1 MTKLSRR
8 VFLGSAPA
16 AAAAAGVFG
25 TLFSSAAEAA
35 INWDDTYNVIVIGAG
50 GAGLS
55 AAVSAKEAGCKKVVV
70 LEKMMF
76 AGGNTIRAGG
86 GFNAAIKADYEKAGI
101 KDSPDLHAQQTLAA
115 GDGRGDPVLVH
126 QLTEKAPESVQ
137 WLKDHGV
144 KFEDHIY
151 QIYAGLYK
159 RARNPI
165 GPRGGAYIKAL
176 LEVCKKEDI
185 PILYNTRVVEII
197 REHQLSG
204 RVLGVKVE
212 QKGGK
217 TLYLRALNGVV
228 AAAGGFAA
236 NDRLTAIHD
245 PRMGQ
250 LDTTNHPGA
259 TGDVLIDLVDIG
271 AGTRGLDYIQCIPDG
286 VPGEKHAPNLFTHV
300 DRFLFVNLDGK
311 RFIKEDARRDVLR
324 DAMLDQPKAIAWTI
338 VDADGFE
345 QLKNSKGPENEAAL
359 KAGTL
364 YYADSIEDLAKK
376 IGVPANNLK
385 EAVDTYNKAVDT
397 KKDPLGRAEG
407 VLVNKIIKAPFYA
420 GRVTMKRHHTMG
432 GVIINKD
439 AQVIDRRGNVVPG
452 LYAAGEVT
460 GGIHGTN
467 RAGGNA
473 MADIFTYGRIAGV
486 NAAKNP
492 A

>member
-1 MTKLSRR
+1 MALTRR
-8 VFLGSAPA
+8 FFLGTAPA
-16 AAAAAGVFG
+16 AAAVGILGSTVA
-25 TLFSSAAEAA
+25 TTAEAA
-35 INWDDTYNVIVIGAG
+35 IKWDETYNVVVIGAG
-50 GAGLS
+50 GAGLT
-55 AAVSAKEAGCKKVVV
+55 AAVSAKEAGAKKVVV

-101 KDSPDLHAQQTLAA
+101 KDSPKLHAEQTLAA
-115 GDGRGDPVLVH
+115 GDGRGDPVLVN

-144 KFEDHIY
+144 KFQDHIY
-151 QIYAGLYK
+151 QIYGGLYK
-159 RARNPI
+159 RARNPL

-185 PILYNTRVVEII
+185 PIMFNTRVVEII
-197 REHQLSG
+197 REGNLSG
-204 RVLGVKVE
+204 RVLGIKVE
-212 QKGGK
+212 QKGK
-217 TLYLRALNGVV
+217 TMYIRATNAVV

-236 NDRLTAIHD
+236 SDRLTGISD
-245 PRMGQ
+245 PRMEKLG
-250 LDTTNHPGA
+250 TTNHPGA
-259 TGDVLIDLVDIG
+259 TGDVLTDLVDIG
-271 AGTRGLDYIQCIPDG
+271 AGTRGLDYIQCIPGG
-286 VPGEKHAPNLFTHV
+286 VPGEKYPPNLFTHV
-300 DRFLFVNLDGK
+300 DRFLFINLNGQ

-324 DAMLDQPKAIAWTI
+324 DAMLDQPKAIAWTL

-345 QLKNSKGPENEAAL
+345 QQKNSKGPENEAAL

-364 YYADSIEDLAKK
+364 YYADTIEDLAKK
-376 IGVPANNLK
+376 TGLPAKELK

-397 KKDPLGRAEG
+397 KKDPFGRAET

-439 AQVIDRRGNVVPG
+439 AQVIDRHGNVIPG

-467 RAGGNA
+467 RVGGNA

>member
-1 MTKLSRR
+1 MALTRR
-8 VFLGSAPA
+8 FFLGTAPA
-16 AAAAAGVFG
+16 AAAVGILGSTVA
-25 TLFSSAAEAA
+25 TTAEAA
-35 INWDDTYNVIVIGAG
+35 IKWNETYNVVVIGAG
-50 GAGLS
+50 GAGLT
-55 AAVSAKEAGCKKVVV
+55 AAVSAKEAGAKKVVV

-101 KDSPDLHAQQTLAA
+101 KDSPKLHSEQTLAA
-115 GDGRGDPVLVH
+115 GDGRGDPVLVN

-144 KFEDHIY
+144 KFQDHIY
-151 QIYAGLYK
+151 QIYGGLYK
-159 RARNPI
+159 RARNPL

-185 PILYNTRVVEII
+185 PIMFNTRVVEII
-197 REHQLSG
+197 REGNLSG

-212 QKGGK
+212 QKGK
-217 TLYLRALNGVV
+217 TMYIRATNAVV

-236 NDRLTAIHD
+236 SDRLTGISD
-245 PRMGQ
+245 PRMEKLG
-250 LDTTNHPGA
+250 TTNHPGA
-259 TGDVLIDLVDIG
+259 TGDVLTDLIDIG
-271 AGTRGLDYIQCIPDG
+271 AGTRGLDYIQCIPGG
-286 VPGEKHAPNLFTHV
+286 VPGEKYPPNLFTHV
-300 DRFLFVNLDGK
+300 DRFLFINLDGQ

-345 QLKNSKGPENEAAL
+345 LQKNSKGPENEAAL

-364 YYADSIEDLAKK
+364 YHADTIEDLAKK
-376 IGVPANNLK
+376 TGLPAKELK
-385 EAVDTYNKAVDT
+385 ETIDTYNKAVDT
-397 KKDPLGRAEG
+397 KKDPLGRAET

-439 AQVIDRRGNVVPG
+439 AQVIDRHGNVIPG

-467 RAGGNA
+467 RVGGNA

>member
-1 MTKLSRR
+1 MALTRR
-8 VFLGSAPA
+8 FFLGTAPA
-16 AAAAAGVFG
+16 AAAVGILGSTVA
-25 TLFSSAAEAA
+25 TTAEAA
-35 INWDDTYNVIVIGAG
+35 IKWDETYNVVVIGAG
-50 GAGLS
+50 GAGLT
-55 AAVSAKEAGCKKVVV
+55 AAVSAKEAGAKKVVV

-101 KDSPDLHAQQTLAA
+101 KDSPKLHAEQTLAA
-115 GDGRGDPVLVH
+115 GDGRGDPVLVN

-144 KFEDHIY
+144 KFQDHIY
-151 QIYAGLYK
+151 QIYGGLYK
-159 RARNPI
+159 RARNPL

-185 PILYNTRVVEII
+185 PIMFNTRVVEII
-197 REHQLSG
+197 REGNLSG

-212 QKGGK
+212 LKGK
-217 TLYLRALNGVV
+217 TMYICATNAVV

-236 NDRLTAIHD
+236 SDRLTGISD
-245 PRMGQ
+245 PRMEKLG
-250 LDTTNHPGA
+250 TTNHPGA
-259 TGDVLIDLVDIG
+259 TGDVLTNLVDIG
-271 AGTRGLDYIQCIPDG
+271 AGTRGLDYIQCIPGG
-286 VPGEKHAPNLFTHV
+286 VPGEKYPPNLFTHV
-300 DRFLFVNLDGK
+300 DRFLFINLNGQ

-324 DAMLDQPKAIAWTI
+324 DAMLDQPKAIAWTL

-345 QLKNSKGPENEAAL
+345 QQKNSKGPENEAAL

-364 YYADSIEDLAKK
+364 YYADTIEDLAKK
-376 IGVPANNLK
+376 TGLPAKELK

-397 KKDPLGRAEG
+397 KKDPFGRAET

-439 AQVIDRRGNVVPG
+439 AQVIDRHGNVIPG

-467 RAGGNA
+467 RVGGNA

>member
-1 MTKLSRR
+1 MALTRR
-8 VFLGSAPA
+8 FFLGTAPA
-16 AAAAAGVFG
+16 AAAVGILGSTVA
-25 TLFSSAAEAA
+25 TTAEAA
-35 INWDDTYNVIVIGAG
+35 IKWDETYNVVVIGAG
-50 GAGLS
+50 GAGLT
-55 AAVSAKEAGCKKVVV
+55 AAVSAKEAGAKKVVV

-101 KDSPDLHAQQTLAA
+101 KDSPKLHAEQTLAA
-115 GDGRGDPVLVH
+115 GDGRGDPVLVN

-144 KFEDHIY
+144 KFQDHIY
-151 QIYAGLYK
+151 QIYGGLYK
-159 RARNPI
+159 RARNPL

-185 PILYNTRVVEII
+185 PIMFNTRVVEII
-197 REHQLSG
+197 REGNLSG
-204 RVLGVKVE
+204 TVLGVKVE
-212 QKGGK
+212 QKGK
-217 TLYLRALNGVV
+217 TMYIRATNAVV

-236 NDRLTAIHD
+236 SDRLTGISD
-245 PRMGQ
+245 PRMEKLG
-250 LDTTNHPGA
+250 TTNHPGA
-259 TGDVLIDLVDIG
+259 TGDVLTDLVDIG
-271 AGTRGLDYIQCIPDG
+271 AGTRGLDYIQCIPGG
-286 VPGEKHAPNLFTHV
+286 VPGEKYPPNLFTHV
-300 DRFLFVNLDGK
+300 DRFLFINLNGQ

-324 DAMLDQPKAIAWTI
+324 DAMLDQPKAIAWTL

-345 QLKNSKGPENEAAL
+345 QQKNSKGPENEAAL

-364 YYADSIEDLAKK
+364 YYADTIEDLAKK
-376 IGVPANNLK
+376 TGLPAKELK

-397 KKDPLGRAEG
+397 KKDPFGRAET

-439 AQVIDRRGNVVPG
+439 AQVIDRHGNVIPG

-467 RAGGNA
+467 RVGGNA

>member
-1 MTKLSRR
+1 MALTRR
-8 VFLGSAPA
+8 FFLGTAPA
-16 AAAAAGVFG
+16 AAAVGILGSTVA
-25 TLFSSAAEAA
+25 TTAEAA
-35 INWDDTYNVIVIGAG
+35 IKWDETYNVVVIGAG
-50 GAGLS
+50 GAGLT
-55 AAVSAKEAGCKKVVV
+55 AAVSAKEAGAKKVVV

-101 KDSPDLHAQQTLAA
+101 KDSPKLHAEQTLAA
-115 GDGRGDPVLVH
+115 GDGRGDPALVN

-144 KFEDHIY
+144 KFQDHIY
-151 QIYAGLYK
+151 QIYGGLYK
-159 RARNPI
+159 RARNPL

-185 PILYNTRVVEII
+185 PIMFNARVVEII
-197 REHQLSG
+197 REGNLSG

-212 QKGGK
+212 LKGK
-217 TLYLRALNGVV
+217 TMYIRATNAVV

-236 NDRLTAIHD
+236 SDRLTGISY
-245 PRMGQ
+245 PRMEKLG
-250 LDTTNHPGA
+250 TTNHPGA
-259 TGDVLIDLVDIG
+259 TGDVLTNLVDIG
-271 AGTRGLDYIQCIPDG
+271 AGTRGLDYIQCIPGG
-286 VPGEKHAPNLFTHV
+286 VPGEKYPPNLFTHV
-300 DRFLFVNLDGK
+300 DRFLFINLNGQ

-324 DAMLDQPKAIAWTI
+324 DAMLDQPKAIAWTL

-345 QLKNSKGPENEAAL
+345 QQKNSKGPENEAAL

-364 YYADSIEDLAKK
+364 YYADTIEDLAKK
-376 IGVPANNLK
+376 TGLPAKELK

-397 KKDPLGRAEG
+397 KKDPFGRAET

-439 AQVIDRRGNVVPG
+439 AQVIDRHGNVIPG

-467 RAGGNA
+467 RVGGNA

>member
-1 MTKLSRR
+1 MALTRR
-8 VFLGSAPA
+8 FFLGTAPA
-16 AAAAAGVFG
+16 VAAVGILGSTVA
-25 TLFSSAAEAA
+25 TTAEAA
-35 INWDDTYNVIVIGAG
+35 IKWDETYNVVVIGAG
-50 GAGLS
+50 GAGLT
-55 AAVSAKEAGCKKVVV
+55 AAVSAKEAGAKKVVV

-101 KDSPDLHAQQTLAA
+101 KDSPKLHAEQTLAA
-115 GDGRGDPVLVH
+115 GDGRGDPVLVN

-144 KFEDHIY
+144 KFQDHIY
-151 QIYAGLYK
+151 QIYGGLYK
-159 RARNPI
+159 RARNPL

-185 PILYNTRVVEII
+185 PIMFNTRVVEII
-197 REHQLSG
+197 REGNLSG

-212 QKGGK
+212 QKGK
-217 TLYLRALNGVV
+217 TMYIRATNAVV

-236 NDRLTAIHD
+236 SDRLTGISD
-245 PRMGQ
+245 PRMEKLG
-250 LDTTNHPGA
+250 TTNHPGA
-259 TGDVLIDLVDIG
+259 TGDVLTDLIDIG
-271 AGTRGLDYIQCIPDG
+271 AGTRGLDYIQCIPGG
-286 VPGEKHAPNLFTHV
+286 VPGEKYPPNLFTHV
-300 DRFLFVNLDGK
+300 DRFLFINLNGQ

-345 QLKNSKGPENEAAL
+345 LQKNSKGPENEAAL

-364 YYADSIEDLAKK
+364 YHADTIEDLAKK
-376 IGVPANNLK
+376 TGLPAKELK
-385 EAVDTYNKAVDT
+385 ETIDTYNKAVDT
-397 KKDPLGRAEG
+397 KKDPLGRAET

-439 AQVIDRRGNVVPG
+439 AQVIDRHGNVIPG

-467 RAGGNA
+467 RVGGNA

>member
-1 MTKLSRR
+1 MALTRR
-8 VFLGSAPA
+8 FFLGTAPA
-16 AAAAAGVFG
+16 AAAVGILGSTVA
-25 TLFSSAAEAA
+25 TTAEAA
-35 INWDDTYNVIVIGAG
+35 IKWDETYNVVVIGAG
-50 GAGLS
+50 GAGLT
-55 AAVSAKEAGCKKVVV
+55 AAVSAKEAGAKKVVV

-101 KDSPDLHAQQTLAA
+101 KDSPKLHAEQTLAA
-115 GDGRGDPVLVH
+115 GDGRGDPVLVN

-144 KFEDHIY
+144 KFQDHIY
-151 QIYAGLYK
+151 QIYGGLYK
-159 RARNPI
+159 RARNPL

-185 PILYNTRVVEII
+185 PIMFNARVVEII
-197 REHQLSG
+197 REGNLSG

-212 QKGGK
+212 LKGK
-217 TLYLRALNGVV
+217 TMYIRATNAVV

-236 NDRLTAIHD
+236 SDRLTGISD
-245 PRMGQ
+245 PRMEKLG
-250 LDTTNHPGA
+250 TTNHPGA
-259 TGDVLIDLVDIG
+259 TGDVLTDLVDIG
-271 AGTRGLDYIQCIPDG
+271 AGTRGLDYIQCIPGG
-286 VPGEKHAPNLFTHV
+286 VPGEKYPPNLFTHV
-300 DRFLFVNLDGK
+300 DRFLFINLNGQ

-324 DAMLDQPKAIAWTI
+324 DAMLDQPKAIAWTL

-345 QLKNSKGPENEAAL
+345 QQKNSKGPENEAAL

-364 YYADSIEDLAKK
+364 YYADTIEDLAKK
-376 IGVPANNLK
+376 TGLPAKELK

-397 KKDPLGRAEG
+397 KKDPFGRAET

-439 AQVIDRRGNVVPG
+439 AQVIDRHGNVIPG

-467 RAGGNA
+467 RVGGNA

-486 NAAKNP
+486 NAAKNL

>member
-1 MTKLSRR
+1 MALTRR
-8 VFLGSAPA
+8 FFLGTAPA
-16 AAAAAGVFG
+16 AAAVGILGSTVA
-25 TLFSSAAEAA
+25 TTAEAA
-35 INWDDTYNVIVIGAG
+35 IKWDETYNVVVIGAG
-50 GAGLS
+50 GAGLT
-55 AAVSAKEAGCKKVVV
+55 AAVSAKEAGAKKVVV

-101 KDSPDLHAQQTLAA
+101 KDSPKLHSEQTLAA
-115 GDGRGDPVLVH
+115 GDGRGDPVLVN

-144 KFEDHIY
+144 KFQDHIY
-151 QIYAGLYK
+151 QIYGGLYK
-159 RARNPI
+159 RARNPL

-185 PILYNTRVVEII
+185 PIMFNARVVEII
-197 REHQLSG
+197 REGNLSG

-212 QKGGK
+212 LKGK
-217 TLYLRALNGVV
+217 TMYIRATNAVV

-236 NDRLTAIHD
+236 SDRLTGISD
-245 PRMGQ
+245 PRMEKLG
-250 LDTTNHPGA
+250 TTNHPGA
-259 TGDVLIDLVDIG
+259 TGDVLTNLVDIG
-271 AGTRGLDYIQCIPDG
+271 AGTRGLDYIQCIPGG
-286 VPGEKHAPNLFTHV
+286 VPGEKYPPNLFTHV
-300 DRFLFVNLDGK
+300 DRFLFINLNGQ

-324 DAMLDQPKAIAWTI
+324 DAMLDQPKAIAWTL

-345 QLKNSKGPENEAAL
+345 QQKNSKGPENEAAL

-364 YYADSIEDLAKK
+364 YYADTIEDLAKK
-376 IGVPANNLK
+376 TGLPAKELK

-397 KKDPLGRAEG
+397 KKDPFGRAET

-439 AQVIDRRGNVVPG
+439 AQVIDRHGNVIPG

-467 RAGGNA
+467 RVGGNA

>member
-1 MTKLSRR
+1 MALTRR
-8 VFLGSAPA
+8 FFLGTAPA
-16 AAAAAGVFG
+16 AAAVGILGSTVA
-25 TLFSSAAEAA
+25 TTAEAA
-35 INWDDTYNVIVIGAG
+35 IKWDETYNVVVIGAG
-50 GAGLS
+50 GAGLT
-55 AAVSAKEAGCKKVVV
+55 AAVSAKEAGAKKVVV

-86 GFNAAIKADYEKAGI
+86 EFNAAIKADYEKAGI
-101 KDSPDLHAQQTLAA
+101 KDSPKLHAEQTLAA
-115 GDGRGDPVLVH
+115 GDGRGDPALVN

-144 KFEDHIY
+144 KFQDHIY
-151 QIYAGLYK
+151 QIYGGLYK
-159 RARNPI
+159 RARNPL

-185 PILYNTRVVEII
+185 PIMFNARVVEII
-197 REHQLSG
+197 REGNLSG

-212 QKGGK
+212 LKGK
-217 TLYLRALNGVV
+217 TMYICATNAVV

-236 NDRLTAIHD
+236 SDRLTGISD
-245 PRMGQ
+245 PRMEKLG
-250 LDTTNHPGA
+250 TTNHPGA
-259 TGDVLIDLVDIG
+259 TGDVLTNLVDIG
-271 AGTRGLDYIQCIPDG
+271 AGTRGLDYIQCIPGG
-286 VPGEKHAPNLFTHV
+286 VPGEKYPPNLFTHV
-300 DRFLFVNLDGK
+300 DRFLFINLNGQ

-324 DAMLDQPKAIAWTI
+324 DAMLDQPKAIAWTL

-345 QLKNSKGPENEAAL
+345 QQKNSKGPENEAAL

-364 YYADSIEDLAKK
+364 YYADTIEDLAKK
-376 IGVPANNLK
+376 TGLPAKELK

-397 KKDPLGRAEG
+397 KKDPFGRAET

-439 AQVIDRRGNVVPG
+439 AQVIDRHGNVIPG

-467 RAGGNA
+467 RVGGNA

>member
-1 MTKLSRR
+1 MALTRR
-8 VFLGSAPA
+8 FFLGTAPA
-16 AAAAAGVFG
+16 AAAVGILGSTVA
-25 TLFSSAAEAA
+25 TTAEAA
-35 INWDDTYNVIVIGAG
+35 IKWDETYNVVVIGAG
-50 GAGLS
+50 GAGLT
-55 AAVSAKEAGCKKVVV
+55 AAVSAKEAGAKKVVV

-101 KDSPDLHAQQTLAA
+101 KDSPKLHAEQTLAA
-115 GDGRGDPVLVH
+115 GDGRGDPVLVN

-144 KFEDHIY
+144 KFQDHIY
-151 QIYAGLYK
+151 QIYGGLYK
-159 RARNPI
+159 RARNPL
-165 GPRGGAYIKAL
+165 GPRGGAYIRAL

-185 PILYNTRVVEII
+185 PIMFNARVVEII
-197 REHQLSG
+197 REGNLSG

-212 QKGGK
+212 LKGK
-217 TLYLRALNGVV
+217 TMYIRATNAVV

-236 NDRLTAIHD
+236 SDRLTGISD
-245 PRMGQ
+245 PRMEKLG
-250 LDTTNHPGA
+250 TTNHPGA
-259 TGDVLIDLVDIG
+259 TGDVLTDLVDIG
-271 AGTRGLDYIQCIPDG
+271 AGTRGLDYIQCIPGG
-286 VPGEKHAPNLFTHV
+286 VPGEKYPPNLFTHV
-300 DRFLFVNLDGK
+300 DRFLFINLNGQ

-324 DAMLDQPKAIAWTI
+324 DAMLDQPKAIAWTL

-345 QLKNSKGPENEAAL
+345 QQKNSKGPENEAAL

-364 YYADSIEDLAKK
+364 YYADTIEDLAKK
-376 IGVPANNLK
+376 TGLPAKELK

-397 KKDPLGRAEG
+397 KKDPFGRAET

-439 AQVIDRRGNVVPG
+439 AQVIDRHGNVIPG

-467 RAGGNA
+467 RVGGNA

-486 NAAKNP
+486 NAAKNL

>member
-1 MTKLSRR
+1 MALTRR
-8 VFLGSAPA
+8 FFLGTAPA
-16 AAAAAGVFG
+16 AAAVGILGSTVA
-25 TLFSSAAEAA
+25 TTAEAA
-35 INWDDTYNVIVIGAG
+35 IKWDETYNVVVIGAG
-50 GAGLS
+50 GAGLT
-55 AAVSAKEAGCKKVVV
+55 AAVSAKEAGAKKVVV

-101 KDSPDLHAQQTLAA
+101 KDSPKLHAEQTLAA
-115 GDGRGDPVLVH
+115 GDGRGDPVLVN

-144 KFEDHIY
+144 KFQDHIY
-151 QIYAGLYK
+151 QIYGGLYK
-159 RARNPI
+159 RARNPL

-185 PILYNTRVVEII
+185 PIMFNARVVEII
-197 REHQLSG
+197 REGNLSG

-212 QKGGK
+212 LKGK
-217 TLYLRALNGVV
+217 TMYIRATNAVV

-236 NDRLTAIHD
+236 SDRLTGISD
-245 PRMGQ
+245 PRMEKLG
-250 LDTTNHPGA
+250 TTNHPGA
-259 TGDVLIDLVDIG
+259 TGDVLTNLVDIG
-271 AGTRGLDYIQCIPDG
+271 AGTRGLDYIQCIPGG
-286 VPGEKHAPNLFTHV
+286 VPGEKYPPNLFTHV
-300 DRFLFVNLDGK
+300 DRFLFINLNGQ

-324 DAMLDQPKAIAWTI
+324 DAMLDQPKAIAWTL
-338 VDADGFE
+338 VDADDFE
-345 QLKNSKGPENEAAL
+345 QQKNSKGPENEAAL

-364 YYADSIEDLAKK
+364 YYADTIEDLAKK
-376 IGVPANNLK
+376 TGLPAKELK

-397 KKDPLGRAEG
+397 KKDPFGRAET

-439 AQVIDRRGNVVPG
+439 AQVIDRHGNVIPG

-467 RAGGNA
+467 RVGGNA

>member
-1 MTKLSRR
+1 MALTRR
-8 VFLGSAPA
+8 FFLGTAPA
-16 AAAAAGVFG
+16 VAAVGILGSTVA
-25 TLFSSAAEAA
+25 TTAEAA
-35 INWDDTYNVIVIGAG
+35 IKWDETYNVVVIGAG
-50 GAGLS
+50 GAGLT
-55 AAVSAKEAGCKKVVV
+55 AAVSAKEAGAKKVVV

-101 KDSPDLHAQQTLAA
+101 KDSPKLHAEQTLAA
-115 GDGRGDPVLVH
+115 GDGRGDPVLVN

-144 KFEDHIY
+144 KFQDHIY
-151 QIYAGLYK
+151 QIYGGLYK
-159 RARNPI
+159 RARNPL

-185 PILYNTRVVEII
+185 PIMFNTRVVEII
-197 REHQLSG
+197 REGNLSG

-212 QKGGK
+212 QKGK
-217 TLYLRALNGVV
+217 TMYIRATNAVV

-236 NDRLTAIHD
+236 SDRLTGISD
-245 PRMGQ
+245 PRMKKLG
-250 LDTTNHPGA
+250 TTNHPGA
-259 TGDVLIDLVDIG
+259 TGDVLTDLIDIG
-271 AGTRGLDYIQCIPDG
+271 AGTRGLDYIQCIPGG
-286 VPGEKHAPNLFTHV
+286 VPGEKYPPNLFTHV
-300 DRFLFVNLDGK
+300 DRFLFINLNGQ

-345 QLKNSKGPENEAAL
+345 LQKNSKGPENEAAL

-364 YYADSIEDLAKK
+364 YHADTIEDLAKK
-376 IGVPANNLK
+376 TGLPAKELK
-385 EAVDTYNKAVDT
+385 ETIDTYNKAVDT
-397 KKDPLGRAEG
+397 KKDPLGRAET

-439 AQVIDRRGNVVPG
+439 AQVIDRHGNVIPG

-467 RAGGNA
+467 RVGGNA

>member
-1 MTKLSRR
+1 MALTRR
-8 VFLGSAPA
+8 FFLGTAPA
-16 AAAAAGVFG
+16 AAAVGILGSTVA
-25 TLFSSAAEAA
+25 TTAEAA
-35 INWDDTYNVIVIGAG
+35 IKWDETYNVVVIGAG
-50 GAGLS
+50 GAGLT
-55 AAVSAKEAGCKKVVV
+55 AAVSAKEAGAKKVVV

-101 KDSPDLHAQQTLAA
+101 KDSPKLHAEQTLAA
-115 GDGRGDPVLVH
+115 GDGRGDPALVN

-144 KFEDHIY
+144 KFQDHIY
-151 QIYAGLYK
+151 QIYGGLYK
-159 RARNPI
+159 RARNPL

-185 PILYNTRVVEII
+185 PIMFNTRVVEII
-197 REHQLSG
+197 REGNLSG

-212 QKGGK
+212 QKGK
-217 TLYLRALNGVV
+217 TMYIRATNAVV

-236 NDRLTAIHD
+236 SDRLTGISD
-245 PRMGQ
+245 PRMEKLG
-250 LDTTNHPGA
+250 TTNHPGA
-259 TGDVLIDLVDIG
+259 TGDVLTNLVDIG
-271 AGTRGLDYIQCIPDG
+271 AGTRGLDYIQCIPGG
-286 VPGEKHAPNLFTHV
+286 VPGEKYPPNLFTHV
-300 DRFLFVNLDGK
+300 DRFLFINLNGQ

-324 DAMLDQPKAIAWTI
+324 DAMLDQPKAIAWTL

-345 QLKNSKGPENEAAL
+345 QQKNSKGPENEAAL

-364 YYADSIEDLAKK
+364 YYADTIEDLAKK
-376 IGVPANNLK
+376 TGLPAKELK

-397 KKDPLGRAEG
+397 KKDPFGRAET

-439 AQVIDRRGNVVPG
+439 AQVIDRHGNVIPG

-467 RAGGNA
+467 RVGGNA

>member
-1 MTKLSRR
+1 MALTRR
-8 VFLGSAPA
+8 FFLGTAPA
-16 AAAAAGVFG
+16 AAAVGILGSTVA
-25 TLFSSAAEAA
+25 TTAEAA
-35 INWDDTYNVIVIGAG
+35 IKWDETYNVVVIGAG
-50 GAGLS
+50 GAGLT
-55 AAVSAKEAGCKKVVV
+55 AAVSAKEAGAKKVVV

-101 KDSPDLHAQQTLAA
+101 KDSPKLHAEQTLAA
-115 GDGRGDPVLVH
+115 GDGRGDPVLVN

-144 KFEDHIY
+144 KFQDHIY
-151 QIYAGLYK
+151 QIYGGLYK

-185 PILYNTRVVEII
+185 PIMFNTRVVEII
-197 REHQLSG
+197 REGNLSG

-212 QKGGK
+212 QKGK
-217 TLYLRALNGVV
+217 TMYIRATNAVV

-236 NDRLTAIHD
+236 SDRLTGISD
-245 PRMGQ
+245 PRMEKLG
-250 LDTTNHPGA
+250 TTNHPGA
-259 TGDVLIDLVDIG
+259 TGDVLTDLVDIG
-271 AGTRGLDYIQCIPDG
+271 AGTRGLDYIQCIPGG
-286 VPGEKHAPNLFTHV
+286 VPGEKYPPNLFTHV
-300 DRFLFVNLDGK
+300 DRFLFINLNGQ

-324 DAMLDQPKAIAWTI
+324 DAMLDQPKAIAWTL

-345 QLKNSKGPENEAAL
+345 QQKNSKGPENEAAL

-364 YYADSIEDLAKK
+364 YYADTIEDLAKK
-376 IGVPANNLK
+376 TGLPAKELK

-397 KKDPLGRAEG
+397 KKDPFGRAET

-439 AQVIDRRGNVVPG
+439 AQVIDRHGNVIPG

-467 RAGGNA
+467 RVGGNA

>member
-1 MTKLSRR
+1 MALTRR
-8 VFLGSAPA
+8 FFLGTAPA
-16 AAAAAGVFG
+16 AAAVGILGSTVA
-25 TLFSSAAEAA
+25 TTAEAA
-35 INWDDTYNVIVIGAG
+35 IKWDETYNVVVIGAG
-50 GAGLS
+50 GAGLT
-55 AAVSAKEAGCKKVVV
+55 AAVSAKEAGAKKVVV

-101 KDSPDLHAQQTLAA
+101 KDSPKLHAEQTLAA
-115 GDGRGDPVLVH
+115 GDGRGDPVLVN

-144 KFEDHIY
+144 KFQDHIY
-151 QIYAGLYK
+151 QIYGGLYK
-159 RARNPI
+159 RARNPL

-185 PILYNTRVVEII
+185 PIMFNTRVVEII
-197 REHQLSG
+197 REGNLSG

-212 QKGGK
+212 QKGK
-217 TLYLRALNGVV
+217 TMYIRATNAVV

-236 NDRLTAIHD
+236 SDRLTGISD
-245 PRMGQ
+245 PRMEKLG
-250 LDTTNHPGA
+250 TTNHPGA
-259 TGDVLIDLVDIG
+259 TGDVLTDLIDIG
-271 AGTRGLDYIQCIPDG
+271 AGTRGLDYIQCIPGG
-286 VPGEKHAPNLFTHV
+286 VPGEKYPPNLFTHV
-300 DRFLFVNLDGK
+300 DRFLFINLNGQ

-324 DAMLDQPKAIAWTI
+324 DAMLDQPKAIAWTL

-345 QLKNSKGPENEAAL
+345 QQKNSKGPENEAAL

-364 YYADSIEDLAKK
+364 YYADTIEDLAKK
-376 IGVPANNLK
+376 TGLPAKELK

-397 KKDPLGRAEG
+397 KKDPFGRAET
-407 VLVNKIIKAPFYA
+407 VLVNEIIKAPFYA

-439 AQVIDRRGNVVPG
+439 AQVIDRHGNVIPG

-467 RAGGNA
+467 RVGGNA

>member
-1 MTKLSRR
+1 MALTRR
-8 VFLGSAPA
+8 FFLGTAPA
-16 AAAAAGVFG
+16 AAAVGILGSTVA
-25 TLFSSAAEAA
+25 TTAEAA
-35 INWDDTYNVIVIGAG
+35 IKWDETYNVVVIGAG
-50 GAGLS
+50 GAGLT
-55 AAVSAKEAGCKKVVV
+55 AAVSAKEAGAKKVVV

-101 KDSPDLHAQQTLAA
+101 KDSPKLHAEQTLAA
-115 GDGRGDPVLVH
+115 GDGRGDPVLVN

-144 KFEDHIY
+144 KFQDHIY
-151 QIYAGLYK
+151 QIYGGLYK
-159 RARNPI
+159 RARNPL

-185 PILYNTRVVEII
+185 PIMFNTRVVEII
-197 REHQLSG
+197 REGNLSG

-212 QKGGK
+212 QKGK
-217 TLYLRALNGVV
+217 TMYIRATNAVV

-236 NDRLTAIHD
+236 SDRLTGISD
-245 PRMGQ
+245 PRMEKLG
-250 LDTTNHPGA
+250 TTNHPGA
-259 TGDVLIDLVDIG
+259 TGDVLTNLVDIG
-271 AGTRGLDYIQCIPDG
+271 AGTRGLDYIQCIPGG
-286 VPGEKHAPNLFTHV
+286 VPGEKYPPNLFTHV
-300 DRFLFVNLDGK
+300 DRFLFINLNGQ

-324 DAMLDQPKAIAWTI
+324 DAMLDQPKAIAWTL

-345 QLKNSKGPENEAAL
+345 QQKNSKGPENEAAL

-364 YYADSIEDLAKK
+364 YYADTIEDLAKK
-376 IGVPANNLK
+376 TGLPAKELK

-397 KKDPLGRAEG
+397 KKDPFGRAET

-439 AQVIDRRGNVVPG
+439 AQVIDRHGNVIPG

-467 RAGGNA
+467 RVGGNA

>member
-1 MTKLSRR
+1 MALTRR
-8 VFLGSAPA
+8 FFLGTAPA
-16 AAAAAGVFG
+16 AAAVGILGSTVA
-25 TLFSSAAEAA
+25 TTAEAA
-35 INWDDTYNVIVIGAG
+35 IKWDETYNVVVIGAG
-50 GAGLS
+50 GAGLT
-55 AAVSAKEAGCKKVVV
+55 AAVSAKEAGAKKVVV

-101 KDSPDLHAQQTLAA
+101 KDSPKLHAEQTLAA
-115 GDGRGDPVLVH
+115 GDGRGDPVLVN

-144 KFEDHIY
+144 KFQDHIY
-151 QIYAGLYK
+151 QIYGGLYK
-159 RARNPI
+159 RARNPL

-185 PILYNTRVVEII
+185 PIMFNTRVVEII
-197 REHQLSG
+197 RESNLSG

-212 QKGGK
+212 QKGK
-217 TLYLRALNGVV
+217 TMYIRATNAVV

-236 NDRLTAIHD
+236 SDRLTGISD
-245 PRMGQ
+245 PRMEKLG
-250 LDTTNHPGA
+250 TTNHPGA
-259 TGDVLIDLVDIG
+259 TGDVLTDLVDIG
-271 AGTRGLDYIQCIPDG
+271 AGTRGLDYIQCIPGG
-286 VPGEKHAPNLFTHV
+286 VPGEKYPPNLFTHV
-300 DRFLFVNLDGK
+300 DRFLFINLNGQ

-324 DAMLDQPKAIAWTI
+324 DAMLDQPKAIAWTL

-345 QLKNSKGPENEAAL
+345 LQKNSKGPENEAAL

-364 YYADSIEDLAKK
+364 YYADTIEDLAKK
-376 IGVPANNLK
+376 TGLPAKELK

-397 KKDPLGRAEG
+397 KKDPFGRAET

-439 AQVIDRRGNVVPG
+439 AQVIDRHGNVIPG

-467 RAGGNA
+467 RVGGNA